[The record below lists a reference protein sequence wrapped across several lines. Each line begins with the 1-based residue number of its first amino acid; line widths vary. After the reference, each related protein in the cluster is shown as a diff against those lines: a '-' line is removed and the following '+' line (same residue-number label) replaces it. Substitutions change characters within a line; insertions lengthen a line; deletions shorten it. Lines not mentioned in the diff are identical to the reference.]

1 MVKNM
6 IYTLDVR
13 TDIYQKGDY
22 EINNYGESSKWKN
35 RLCEDDPKV
44 CVPCDEEH
52 GHIYSIVIPENIILL
67 KIWHPFCR
75 CIVERVKTILHGTA
89 TDKKQAGAD
98 FYLFNFN
105 TLPDYYINIEEAYAL
120 GWKSG
125 KDLSK
130 FAPNKMLAKGEY
142 QNYNEHLPTGR
153 IWYEANINY
162 VSGKRNKQRILYS
175 NDGLIFVTY
184 DHYRRFYEII

>member
-52 GHIYSIVIPENIILL
+52 GHI
-67 KIWHPFCR
+67 
-75 CIVERVKTILHGTA
+75 
-89 TDKKQAGAD
+89 
-98 FYLFNFN
+98 
-105 TLPDYYINIEEAYAL
+105 
-120 GWKSG
+120 
-125 KDLSK
+125 
-130 FAPNKMLAKGEY
+130 
-142 QNYNEHLPTGR
+142 
-153 IWYEANINY
+153 
-162 VSGKRNKQRILYS
+162 SGKRNKQRILYS